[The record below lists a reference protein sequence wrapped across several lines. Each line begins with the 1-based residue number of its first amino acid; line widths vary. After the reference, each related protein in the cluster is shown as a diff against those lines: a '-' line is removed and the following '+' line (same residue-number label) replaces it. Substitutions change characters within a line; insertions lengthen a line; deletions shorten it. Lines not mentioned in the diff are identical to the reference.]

1 MNYSTS
7 YILDKAHFEECFS
20 ESVTTPLT
28 INNFTKAIVLA
39 VAGLAFLLF
48 SEQDAYV
55 AWFLIGLGVVDAVS
69 LYYRKPWWVLRQLM
83 SRAANNELTLTVDE
97 DGIKNKSHYV
107 NQLLAWK
114 EISEVI
120 ETEKGLLVVHQG
132 VRHYLSRRVLS
143 DDAYQYIIAFEDHKA

>member
-1 MNYSTS
+1 MNYSKT

-28 INNFTKAIVLA
+28 FNNFIKAIVLA
-39 VAGLAFLLF
+39 LAGLGFLLF

-83 SRAANNELTLTVDE
+83 SRAANNELTVTVDE
-97 DGIKNKSHYV
+97 QGIKNKSHYV
-107 NQLLAWK
+107 NQGMNWQDI
-114 EISEVI
+114 EHVI
-120 ETEKGLLVVHQG
+120 LTDKGLLIVHQQ
-132 VRHYLSRRVLS
+132 VKHYLSRGVLS
-143 DDAYQYIIAFEDHKA
+143 EEAYNYILQHTTQSS